1 MNRFVN
7 SRSVVGLSKR
17 PETRGCW
24 HRSSD
29 FASQSDLRSADIY
42 LVASERGCRSYRRR
56 KAGTELSFVA
66 RRLVAVYRA
75 RQVVRV
81 FRVVRAERGSLGTHH
96 GTSFKSTLG
105 RGELHHGRHAPRGW
119 RLRLLLG
126 SLIGANETP
135 DRSGGGNTIMT
146 AEVHNSY
153 AKQVRGLV
161 RGKNNSPSANHNFSE
176 ILPRTEPR
184 RRLSA
189 RAFAVER
196 PINNNFK
203 IKPSH
208 VLYMEK
214 VKARCI
220 RRALTFV

>member
-1 MNRFVN
+1 M
-7 SRSVVGLSKR
+7 
-17 PETRGCW
+17 C
-24 HRSSD
+24 
-29 FASQSDLRSADIY
+29 FASCADNSARSGATRAAKQHPSGRLRRCPSGSAY
-42 LVASERGCRSYRRR
+42 SQNR
-56 KAGTELSFVA
+56 A
-66 RRLVAVYRA
+66 RR
-75 RQVVRV
+75 VVRV
-81 FRVVRAERGSLGTHH
+81 FRVERVERGSLETHH

-105 RGELHHGRHAPRGW
+105 RGELHHGRHAPRRR
-119 RLRLLLG
+119 RLRLLLRR
-126 SLIGANETP
+126 LIGNETP
-135 DRSGGGNTIMT
+135 DRSSGGNTIMT

-161 RGKNNSPSANHNFSE
+161 RGKNNSPSANYNFSE